1 MTQVEGCEDAEISDV
16 NLKPPISLKDHRLSW
31 EEGGKGSLHLQRP
44 QDVLHLSGAPAAVL
58 MPPSSGPVT
67 LTLLLF
73 DVIDRATPEVLGLSA
88 SPWRASWAWIPGP
101 LGTKTTAPTTGRA
114 RSRAG
119 NQGGGSALGRGTF
132 ESLLRLLRSLLLL

>member
-16 NLKPPISLKDHRLSW
+16 DLKPPISKRSSAVL
-31 EEGGKGSLHLQRP
+31 GGRGGRAASTCRGLRMCC
-44 QDVLHLSGAPAAVL
+44 HLSGAPAAVL

-101 LGTKTTAPTTGRA
+101 LGTKTTAPATGRA

-132 ESLLRLLRSLLLL
+132 ESLLMLLRSLLLL